1 MLEFLGSWLLFGAWF
16 HLLLALHLY
25 TKHGKSKGFPFA
37 SISAIAASILI
48 VYAYLVFK
56 KLSLGNAF
64 LNHGYLFAIF
74 LIPASM
80 QYTIEQFLSNE
91 FVDFK
96 KWYRFLPFFLSLI
109 VFLGLQ
115 TIDPNIGSS
124 PLHTNFNN
132 GFLSLPEYFAT
143 LGCLY
148 WIFTFLKM
156 IHSYRKILFHNPNPA
171 AAMGVR
177 ILSMI
182 INGNIVFAV
191 LILVSILFRWT
202 EGLYSAAFLA
212 TLMAV
217 IAFLRSQAQPNLF
230 SEILPGLRQSYQTSR
245 ILNLDL
251 DELHTKIQ
259 RLMVEEK
266 VYQEENLNLANFAER
281 LRIKDYQLSE
291 YINAY
296 LGMNFNRF
304 LNEYRIEEVCKKI
317 EEQPK
322 VNLLHLAYQVGF
334 NSKANFNIAFK
345 SVKKMTPSEYA
356 KGIKKPLTSVKVA
369 KRK

>member
-1 MLEFLGSWLLFGAWF
+1 
-16 HLLLALHLY
+16 
-25 TKHGKSKGFPFA
+25 
-37 SISAIAASILI
+37 
-48 VYAYLVFK
+48 
-56 KLSLGNAF
+56 
-64 LNHGYLFAIF
+64 
-74 LIPASM
+74 
-80 QYTIEQFLSNE
+80 
-91 FVDFK
+91 
-96 KWYRFLPFFLSLI
+96 
-109 VFLGLQ
+109 
-115 TIDPNIGSS
+115 
-124 PLHTNFNN
+124 
-132 GFLSLPEYFAT
+132 
-143 LGCLY
+143 
-148 WIFTFLKM
+148 
-156 IHSYRKILFHNPNPA
+156 
-171 AAMGVR
+171 MGVR